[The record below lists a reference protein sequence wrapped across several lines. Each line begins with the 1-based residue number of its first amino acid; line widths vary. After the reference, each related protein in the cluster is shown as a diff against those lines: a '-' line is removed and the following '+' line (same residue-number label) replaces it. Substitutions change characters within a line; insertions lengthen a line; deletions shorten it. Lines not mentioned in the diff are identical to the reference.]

1 MFVYQN
7 ILKKFIMIGYKM
19 IRISIQTSN
28 YEEIKDI
35 FCTLLRDND
44 LKIDKLNIDKMYDIY
59 IIEIKDINELKT
71 IKYLKRNK
79 ESLVYIIGPKDF
91 DIVNECIRLNTHLY
105 IIKEDLYNE
114 LLKYKEDIFKH
125 VQERFQYYNYR
136 RNGINSRIRLSQ
148 IFYVESLRHNIII
161 HSINGEFI
169 ERKNLSDFLKEV
181 SQENFIQIH
190 KSFVVNK
197 QQIKKITNKDVIVNN
212 DISLPIGRSYKKILK
227 T

>member
-1 MFVYQN
+1 
-7 ILKKFIMIGYKM
+7 M